1 MVLVI
6 FFFKLAERLDCKTW
20 ALVVDATAAANLI
33 FFALTSELLDD
44 TVPLDKFTMLDSP
57 FFTCFV
63 KLFFSVV
70 A

>member
-6 FFFKLAERLDCKTW
+6 FFKLGERLDCKTW

-44 TVPLDKFTMLDSP
+44 TVPLDKFTMFDSP